1 MSNRAIGN
9 SFEQELCEKLY
20 AHGFWAH
27 NMAQN
32 KSGQPADVIAVR
44 NKVAYLIDC
53 KVCSSDKFELRRM
66 EENQELSMDLWL
78 SCGNGQGWF
87 AIKIEDEIYMLPVI
101 VLKAYRSEKASLS
114 YDDIRILAKPLNKWV
129 ARCK

>member
-78 SCGNGQGWF
+78 NCGNGQGWF
-87 AIKIEDEIYMLPVI
+87 AIKIEDEIYMLPII
-101 VLKAYRSEKASLS
+101 VLKAYRSERASLS
-114 YDDIRILAKPLNKWV
+114 YNDIRTLAKPFNRWV